1 MDSPDRKKMDRYYKE
16 QLGDNIEKE
25 LASFDEVMAMMVDS
39 ILPKK
44 KIMAEKKN
52 YAETM
57 FRNWDCFS
65 EILPP
70 LREVKWNLMSIKKYR
85 DLSSEKG
92 HELENLSNDDK
103 KVRKKCVNSM
113 LWFTDVLAYSSGL
126 VKDELKTRKMFGFE
140 E

>member
-1 MDSPDRKKMDRYYKE
+1 MNSPDRKKMDRYYKE
-16 QLGDNIEKE
+16 QLADNIESE
-25 LASFDEVMAMMVDS
+25 LDSFDEVMTMMVDS
-39 ILPKK
+39 VIPKK
-44 KIMAEKKN
+44 KVMAEKKK

-70 LREVKWNLMSIKKYR
+70 LREVKWNLMSIKKYK
-85 DLSSEKG
+85 DLANEKG
-92 HELENLSNDDK
+92 HALENLSEDDK
-103 KVRKKCVNSM
+103 KIREKCVNSM